1 MHAQAI
7 HEMKLRIF
15 ELVDKTTDDDRPLL
29 KAIGHLGAVREKCDA
44 GMSNES
50 VEFNRVWDELDR
62 KYRDHQSI
70 KFWDKV
76 LAKGTEL
83 SRIPIEADKSEA
95 VLLQPSQAVPA
106 AGAAVDDMDDF
117 E

>member
-1 MHAQAI
+1 MMQ
-7 HEMKLRIF
+7 RIC

-29 KAIGHLGAVREKCDA
+29 KAIGHLGALREKCDA

-83 SRIPIEADKSEA
+83 SRIPIEADESEA
-95 VLLQPSQAVPA
+95 VLLQPSQPVPA
-106 AGAAVDDMDDF
+106 AGAEADDDDWD
-117 E
+117 

>member
-7 HEMKLRIF
+7 HEMMQRIC

-29 KAIGHLGAVREKCDA
+29 KAIGHLGALREKCDA

-83 SRIPIEADKSEA
+83 SKIPIEASESEA

-106 AGAAVDDMDDF
+106 AGDAVDDMDDF

>member
-7 HEMKLRIF
+7 HEMLQRIC

-29 KAIGHLGAVREKCDA
+29 KAIGHLGALREKCDA

-83 SRIPIEADKSEA
+83 SKIPIEASESEA

-106 AGAAVDDMDDF
+106 AGDAVDDMDDF

>member
-7 HEMKLRIF
+7 HEMKVRIC
-15 ELVDKTTDDDRPLL
+15 ELVDKTTDDDRPLV
-29 KAIGHLGAVREKCDA
+29 KAIGHLGILREKCEA
-44 GMSNES
+44 GLGDEPT
-50 VEFNRVWDELDR
+50 VFNQVWDELDR

-83 SRIPIEADKSEA
+83 SKIPIEASESEA

-106 AGAAVDDMDDF
+106 AGDAVDDMDDF